1 MFSEGW
7 GGVENRMETK
17 LERERERQRGGS
29 WDMRVVRGGIGF
41 MPLGDFCVWGQGCV
55 ISVNFD
61 FRYFYLLVQIY
72 IYIIVGS

>member
-1 MFSEGW
+1 
-7 GGVENRMETK
+7 
-17 LERERERQRGGS
+17 
-29 WDMRVVRGGIGF
+29 MRVVRGGIGF